1 MIAEIHS
8 LRGEAL
14 RSLFMVLVV
23 VDSETSN
30 RAQMDLDK
38 KQQAQVLVR
47 KRLCCVVEW
56 ACSKLVDVQRKNCK
70 LLREHRPLLTSLN
83 SFSGRVDT
91 ALDNVCS
98 RALWCTSK
106 LMGWP

>member
-1 MIAEIHS
+1 MDEMQGMIAEIHS

-38 KQQAQVLVR
+38 K
-47 KRLCCVVEW
+47 
-56 ACSKLVDVQRKNCK
+56 
-70 LLREHRPLLTSLN
+70 
-83 SFSGRVDT
+83 
-91 ALDNVCS
+91 
-98 RALWCTSK
+98 
-106 LMGWP
+106 